1 MTGQIITEVS
11 ATVDPD
17 RADEL
22 AAGFAALTEGPV
34 PPGLLRTELVR
45 GDDDVWCVLT
55 LWRDREAL
63 DAMRSSTEPAA
74 PQLFRQVGA
83 QPALRIL
90 RVVASL

>member
-1 MTGQIITEVS
+1 MSSPILTEVS
-11 ATVDPD
+11 ATVDPG

-22 AAGFAALTEGPV
+22 VASFGALTEGPV
-34 PPGLLRTELVR
+34 PPGLLRTELVQ

-63 DAMRSSTEPAA
+63 DAMRASTEPAA

-83 QPALRIL
+83 RPAVRIL
-90 RVVASL
+90 RVVDSL